1 MKVMQFTEYGGPDV
15 LHAAEQPDPVP
26 GPGEVRIRI
35 HAAGVN
41 PVDAKI
47 RKGLLQQRLPH
58 QLPIIPGWDAAG
70 TVDAVGTGVSQWKSG
85 DAVFAYCRK
94 PVVQFGTYAEAII
107 LPETHVAR
115 APSRL
120 SMEESAAVPLAAL
133 TAYQSLFG
141 AGKLVAGQTVLV
153 HAGAGGVGGYA
164 IQLAKIAG
172 ARVIATGRKANH
184 AAMMALGADHVV
196 DYTESDFRTAVRA
209 LYPEGIDLAYDTVGG
224 EVQAASADVLR
235 PGGTLVSILA
245 FADEAGIAARG
256 LVPRYVFVA
265 PNQAELTRIAGW
277 LDQGSL
283 TVRLA
288 DVLPLEQAVEAHR
301 RIETGRTAG
310 KLVLRIRV

>member
-15 LHAAEQPDPVP
+15 LHPATWPDPMP

-70 TVDAVGTGVSQWKSG
+70 VIDAVGSGVSQWNTG

-94 PVVQFGTYAEAII
+94 PVVQCGAYAEAII
-107 LPETHVAR
+107 LPETQIAR
-115 APSRL
+115 APKRL
-120 SMEESAAVPLAAL
+120 SMEEAAAVPLAAL
-133 TAYQSLFG
+133 TAYQCLFG
-141 AGKLVAGQTVLV
+141 AAHLLAGQTVLI

-172 ARVIATGRKANH
+172 ANVVATGRQNNH
-184 AAMMALGADHVV
+184 EAMRALGADHVI
-196 DYTESDFRTAVRA
+196 DYTSVDFRAAVRA
-209 LYPEGIDLAYDTVGG
+209 LYPDGIDLAYDTVGG
-224 EVQAASADVLR
+224 EVQSQSADVLR

-245 FADEAGIAARG
+245 FADEAGIVARG
-256 LVPRYVFVA
+256 VHPRYVFVA
-265 PNQAELTRIAGW
+265 PNQTELTRIAGW
-277 LDQGSL
+277 LDEGRL

-288 DVLPLEQAVEAHR
+288 DVLPLEQAAEAHR
-301 RIETGRTAG
+301 LIESGRTAG